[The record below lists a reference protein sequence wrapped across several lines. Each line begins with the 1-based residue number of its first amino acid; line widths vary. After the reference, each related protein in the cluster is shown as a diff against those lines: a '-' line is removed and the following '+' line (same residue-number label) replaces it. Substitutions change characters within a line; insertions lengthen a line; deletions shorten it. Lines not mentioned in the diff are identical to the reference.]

1 MRGGSADHRCA
12 GAALSPL
19 IPALTTYQQGSGHVS
34 MPQNADGTAP
44 TSPPPDPGKAGWGF
58 RLRQSL
64 HSHQSHLP
72 RGTSRGMALCPL
84 AGTVGDTGLQIPG
97 RLGGV
102 QTPSGSWFPPVV
114 CPSQQVRVP
123 PTNHISL
130 LSIVSPPTNS
140 FPPHLSLPPITCPS
154 QQLRLPPVTCP
165 HTNRVFRPHQS
176 HLPTTN
182 HIFLLPITSS
192 YQSYLLPTNRM
203 RLPPPALHVPPI
215 KHVSHQSRVRPT
227 NHLSRPPM
235 ASPLQLASPGGH
247 GAGSGRD
254 SRGRGCRRESHHQ

>member
-1 MRGGSADHRCA
+1 MPIIAVLGWLCHPC
-12 GAALSPL
+12 
-19 IPALTTYQQGSGHVS
+19 IPTLTTYEQGSGHVS
-34 MPQNADGTAP
+34 MPQNADGSAP
-44 TSPPPDPGKAGWGF
+44 ASPPPDPGKAGWGL
-58 RLRQSL
+58 RLRQGL
-64 HSHQSHLP
+64 HSHQLRLP
-72 RGTSRGMALCPL
+72 PGTSRGMALCPL
-84 AGTVGDTGLQIPG
+84 AGTVGDTDLQIPG

-114 CPSQQVRVP
+114 CPSHEARVP

-154 QQLRLPPVTCP
+154 SSCVSHQSRVPAPIACSPPPITSP
-165 HTNRVFRPHQS
+165 YYQS
-176 HLPTTN
+176 HLPSTS
-182 HIFLLPITSS
+182 HIFLPITSPS
-192 YQSYLLPTNRM
+192 HQSHAC
-203 RLPPPALHVPPI
+203 PPPAFHAPPI
-215 KHVSHQSRVRPT
+215 SHVSHQSRVPPT

-247 GAGSGRD
+247 SAGSGRD